1 MAIDSDSKCW
11 PNAGPR
17 MLQEVKSIPREKQKN
32 LQSIGTIMMEIME
45 PATFLANPMS
55 TELVHP
61 ARWNDSLE
69 MENFLRSTVTSSWV
83 ELEGVSWSKGLR
95 RHVEAD
101 SRQHKSLGDVASSK
115 CLVPH
120 VLMAQVSA
128 RMDWQIFTALGKEN
142 FEGWD

>member
-1 MAIDSDSKCW
+1 
-11 PNAGPR
+11 
-17 MLQEVKSIPREKQKN
+17 
-32 LQSIGTIMMEIME
+32 ME

-55 TELVHP
+55 TELAHP
-61 ARWNDSLE
+61 ERRNDSLE

-101 SRQHKSLGDVASSK
+101 SRQHKSLGDVASVASSK

-128 RMDWQIFTALGKEN
+128 RMDWQKFTALGEEN